1 VINSILEE
9 ISYELAVNL
18 NVRPSLERGVAASLT
33 SASINSFLIVGGSN
47 ARRLAEAIKEEGT
60 HVTTVTCP
68 GWRILR
74 GAVEKMR
81 ELVEA
86 EIQKHNP
93 GCVIFQLMDNSVF
106 FARAEDG
113 SLVPARRGTEGV
125 YHVDGD
131 LVVAHK
137 DTLCNLFR
145 LLTPL
150 FELVKG
156 RKRVVVLPLPRYVTS
171 LCCQDLEHIPNRKE
185 AGFYNNIREGL
196 NVLGR
201 TFKDYLFVLGM
212 RDTVLVDPAITIRGM
227 AVKEIWGGG
236 PHPPKDGGVRQDG
249 QGHRGD
255 LGGQRPKEDCG
266 GRLWE

>member
-1 VINSILEE
+1 VTL
-9 ISYELAVNL
+9 
-18 NVRPSLERGVAASLT
+18 
-33 SASINSFLIVGGSN
+33 
-47 ARRLAEAIKEEGT
+47 
-60 HVTTVTCP
+60 TTVTCP

-74 GAVEKMR
+74 GSVEKMR

-113 SLVPARRGTEGV
+113 SLVPARKGTEGV

-137 DTLCNLFR
+137 DTLCSLFR

-156 RKRVVVLPLPRYVTS
+156 RKRVVVLPLPRYVTHHAARTRS
-171 LCCQDLEHIPNRKE
+171 ISPTER
-185 AGFYNNIREGL
+185 R
-196 NVLGR
+196 LGSTTSSER
-201 TFKDYLFVLGM
+201 
-212 RDTVLVDPAITIRGM
+212 A
-227 AVKEIWGGG
+227 
-236 PHPPKDGGVRQDG
+236 
-249 QGHRGD
+249 
-255 LGGQRPKEDCG
+255 
-266 GRLWE
+266 